1 MRRSFAGILAL
12 ALALLLAAPAQ
23 AAPVIRGSGVSWS
36 PATLRVDRG
45 TVVRWTG
52 VSGTHRVRAYGGNW
66 TFDRSLPAGEKVK
79 RRFDR
84 SGTFRFFCTIHASVS
99 GGACSG
105 MCGRV
110 IVRR

>member
-1 MRRSFAGILAL
+1 MRRSLAGILAL

-45 TVVRWTG
+45 TVVRWKG

-66 TFDRSLPAGEKVK
+66 SFDRSLPAGEKVK

-99 GGACSG
+99 GDACSG